1 MPHPLVFGDIQSLIN
16 MMFSGYSVSLHAYS
30 IILGRLQNAVDDMNI
45 KINKIKLS
53 FIVAI
58 LIYIILNI

>member
-16 MMFSGYSVSLHAYS
+16 MFSGYSVSLHAYS